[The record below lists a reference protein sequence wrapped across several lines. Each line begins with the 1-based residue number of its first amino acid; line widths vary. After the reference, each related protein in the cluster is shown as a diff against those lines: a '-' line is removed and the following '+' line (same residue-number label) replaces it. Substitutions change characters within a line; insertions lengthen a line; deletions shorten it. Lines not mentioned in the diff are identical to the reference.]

1 MQLFNFDEEAVC
13 GEEENLRGQNF
24 LVSAV
29 MILKK
34 QKKDLTEENAKLKSR
49 LEMLEQHHSALLNLS
64 ADRLLGKIVS

>member
-1 MQLFNFDEEAVC
+1 MQPFDFDEDTTSSEP
-13 GEEENLRGQNF
+13 ENLRGQSF

-34 QKKDLTEENAKLKSR
+34 QKKDLTEENEKLKTR

-64 ADRLLGKIVS
+64 ADRLLGKIVV